1 MQINPAFDLPIAYSE
16 CIVVGVAVV
25 VVAIIQ
31 RIPEAWPTAT
41 IEKRLP
47 QGPSGTYRV
56 PRTRSHLV
64 LSTPENTT
72 MHTACFF
79 QSFFFFLF
87 SLGSSNNNGTCCFN
101 WGSSAKG
108 GVGGRFSRVVS
119 SLRFEGKRKEW
130 PRADEACLVGEVGVT
145 YIERNGIGLELA
157 LLTIW

>member
-41 IEKRLP
+41 IGKRLP

-79 QSFFFFLF
+79 LSFFFCFFL
-87 SLGSSNNNGTCCFN
+87 SDPPTIMG
-101 WGSSAKG
+101 
-108 GVGGRFSRVVS
+108 RVVS
-119 SLRFEGKRKEW
+119 IGALWLRE
-130 PRADEACLVGEVGVT
+130 EVGGGFPGWCPR
-145 YIERNGIGLELA
+145 YGSRGKGRNGQELMRLA
-157 LLTIW
+157 SWVKLVWLRLSETVSGWN